1 MCYVLFMP
9 GWAILLG
16 SVGRMYSRV
25 RFSRWRQ
32 SLSGAPGRAAAAGLL
47 AAVLAVLLGF
57 GAAGALT
64 PSGPPGR
71 ASAPGPAGLAGAAD
85 GSAAAAQ
92 PAGSGARASGAS
104 GHDAARS
111 GASPSGSSAS
121 GRAKPGARR
130 PATTTAGGTRPG
142 TSRPGVSGPSAGRAS
157 GHGATS
163 HGATGHGASSHG
175 SPGHG
180 SPGHGSPGHGAAP
193 ARAAATGPGTSC
205 RSVAHIGDSTSVGL
219 VSPLDLP
226 DPAQRLAAQYAGV
239 GVRHTWID
247 ASGGRS
253 MVEEMP
259 GQVNGF
265 DTARNMVSQGFR
277 GCWVIALGTN
287 DTANVSVGSGVGR
300 MARIQELMSVAHGA
314 PVMWVNVKTLDSS
327 GPWSEANMQ
336 LWNDTLLQACHQY
349 PNLRIFDWASAAQDG
364 WFISDGIHYTPAG
377 YAARAHLIA
386 GALARAFPRSGHS
399 AGCVVP

>member
-1 MCYVLFMP
+1 
-9 GWAILLG
+9 
-16 SVGRMYSRV
+16 MYSRV

-32 SLSGAPGRAAAAGLL
+32 ALSGTPGRAAAAGTL
-47 AAVLAVLLGF
+47 AAVLAVLLGL

-64 PSGPPGR
+64 PSGQASR
-71 ASAPGPAGLAGAAD
+71 ASASAAAGVAGAAD
-85 GSAAAAQ
+85 GSAAGAQ
-92 PAGSGARASGAS
+92 LAGSGTRASGAS
-104 GHDAARS
+104 GHDAARPGTSAS
-111 GASPSGSSAS
+111 GTSAS
-121 GRAKPGARR
+121 GRSQPGAGR
-130 PATTTAGGTRPG
+130 PGTTTAGGTRPATG
-142 TSRPGVSGPSAGRAS
+142 RQAASGPAAGRGSSHAAS
-157 GHGATS
+157 GHGAS
-163 HGATGHGASSHG
+163 NHGASNHG
-175 SPGHG
+175 APGQ
-180 SPGHGSPGHGAAP
+180 GAAP
-193 ARAAATGPGTSC
+193 ARAAAALPGTSC
-205 RSVAHIGDSTSVGL
+205 GSVAHIGDSTSVGM

-226 DPAQRLAAQYAGV
+226 DPAQRLAAQYTGV

-259 GQVNGF
+259 GQINGF
-265 DTARNMVSQGFR
+265 DTARNMASHGFR

-287 DTANVSVGSGVGR
+287 DTANVAVGSSVGR

-349 PNLRIFDWASAAQDG
+349 PNLRIFDWASVAQDG
-364 WFISDGIHYTPAG
+364 WFISDGIHYTSAG

-386 GALARAFPRSGHS
+386 GALARAFPRSGS
-399 AGCVVP
+399 STSCVIH

>member
-1 MCYVLFMP
+1 MP
-9 GWAILLG
+9 EWAILLG

-64 PSGPPGR
+64 PSGPAGR
-71 ASAPGPAGLAGAAD
+71 VSAPGAGLAGLAGAAG

-92 PAGSGARASGAS
+92 PAGPGARASGAS

-111 GASPSGSSAS
+111 GASGSGGSAS
-121 GRAKPGARR
+121 GRAKPGAGR
-130 PATTTAGGTRPG
+130 PGTTTAGGSRPG
-142 TSRPGVSGPSAGRAS
+142 TSRAGVSGSSAGRPS
-157 GHGATS
+157 GHGAS
-163 HGATGHGASSHG
+163 
-175 SPGHG
+175 GHG
-180 SPGHGSPGHGAAP
+180 SPGQGSPGRGAAP
-193 ARAAATGPGTSC
+193 ARAAAAGPGTSC

-239 GVRHTWID
+239 GVRHAWID

-259 GQVNGF
+259 GQVNGY
-265 DTARNMVSQGFR
+265 DTARSMVSQGFR
-277 GCWVIALGTN
+277 GCWVVALGTN

-349 PNLRIFDWASAAQDG
+349 PNLRIFDWASATQDG

-386 GALARAFPRSGHS
+386 GALARAFPRSGS
-399 AGCVVP
+399 STGCVIH

>member
-1 MCYVLFMP
+1 M
-9 GWAILLG
+9 
-16 SVGRMYSRV
+16 
-25 RFSRWRQ
+25 
-32 SLSGAPGRAAAAGLL
+32 
-47 AAVLAVLLGF
+47 
-57 GAAGALT
+57 
-64 PSGPPGR
+64 
-71 ASAPGPAGLAGAAD
+71 
-85 GSAAAAQ
+85 
-92 PAGSGARASGAS
+92 
-104 GHDAARS
+104 
-111 GASPSGSSAS
+111 
-121 GRAKPGARR
+121 
-130 PATTTAGGTRPG
+130 
-142 TSRPGVSGPSAGRAS
+142 
-157 GHGATS
+157 
-163 HGATGHGASSHG
+163 
-175 SPGHG
+175 
-180 SPGHGSPGHGAAP
+180 
-193 ARAAATGPGTSC
+193 
-205 RSVAHIGDSTSVGL
+205 AHIGDSTSVGL

-259 GQVNGF
+259 GQVNGY

-277 GCWVIALGTN
+277 GCWVVALGTN

-386 GALARAFPRSGHS
+386 AALARAFPRSGSS
-399 AGCVVP
+399 AGCVVH

>member
-1 MCYVLFMP
+1 
-9 GWAILLG
+9 
-16 SVGRMYSRV
+16 MYSRV

-32 SLSGAPGRAAAAGLL
+32 ALSGTPGRAAAAGTL
-47 AAVLAVLLGF
+47 AAVLAVLLGL
-57 GAAGALT
+57 GAAGTLT
-64 PSGPPGR
+64 PSGQARR
-71 ASAPGPAGLAGAAD
+71 ASASGAAGMAGAAD
-85 GSAAAAQ
+85 GPAAAGAR
-92 PAGSGARASGAS
+92 PAGSGTRASGAS
-104 GHDAARS
+104 GHDAAR
-111 GASPSGSSAS
+111 
-121 GRAKPGARR
+121 
-130 PATTTAGGTRPG
+130 PG
-142 TSRPGVSGPSAGRAS
+142 TSASGPSAGRVS
-157 GHGATS
+157 NHGASDHGVAS
-163 HGATGHGASSHG
+163 HGASSNGASSHG
-175 SPGHG
+175 PSTHGASSPGA
-180 SPGHGSPGHGAAP
+180 SP
-193 ARAAATGPGTSC
+193 ARAPATLPGTSC
-205 RSVAHIGDSTSVGL
+205 RSVAHIGDSTSVGM

-226 DPAQRLAAQYAGV
+226 DPAQRLAAQYTGV

-259 GQVNGF
+259 GQINGF
-265 DTARNMVSQGFR
+265 DTARNMASHGFR

-287 DTANVSVGSGVGR
+287 DTANVSVGSSVGR

-386 GALARAFPRSGHS
+386 GALARAFPRSGS
-399 AGCVVP
+399 STSCVIH